1 MKFLKENRKRS
12 GGQALTEYAF
22 MLVIGVGFSVLFFVL
37 LAALSEYGTRLIGL
51 VSWEPSPASR
61 SQLESIIKGNI

>member
-1 MKFLKENRKRS
+1 MKIRKENRKRS
-12 GGQALTEYAF
+12 GGQALAEYAF
-22 MLVIGVGFSVLFFVL
+22 MLVIGVGFSVLFFIL

-61 SQLESIIKGNI
+61 SQLESIIRGNI

>member
-1 MKFLKENRKRS
+1 MKILKGKRNR
-12 GGQALTEYAF
+12 GQALTDYAF
-22 MLVIGVGFSVLFFVL
+22 MLVVGVGFSILFFVL

-61 SQLESIIKGNI
+61 SQLESVIKGNI

>member
-1 MKFLKENRKRS
+1 MKIPKENRKGNR
-12 GGQALTEYAF
+12 GQALTEYAF
-22 MLVIGVGFSVLFFVL
+22 MLVVGVGFSVLFFIL

-61 SQLESIIKGNI
+61 SQLESIIRGNI

>member
-1 MKFLKENRKRS
+1 MKILKEKRKRS

-61 SQLESIIKGNI
+61 TQLESIIHGNI

>member
-1 MKFLKENRKRS
+1 MTILKENRKRN
-12 GGQALTEYAF
+12 GGQVLTEYAF
-22 MLVIGVGFSVLFFVL
+22 MLVVGVVFSVLFFVL

-61 SQLESIIKGNI
+61 SQLESIIRGNI

>member
-1 MKFLKENRKRS
+1 MNFLKKNRKRS

-22 MLVIGVGFSVLFFVL
+22 MLVVGVGFSVLFFVL

-61 SQLESIIKGNI
+61 TQLESIIHGNI

>member
-1 MKFLKENRKRS
+1 MKMLKENRKRS
-12 GGQALTEYAF
+12 GGQVLTEYAF